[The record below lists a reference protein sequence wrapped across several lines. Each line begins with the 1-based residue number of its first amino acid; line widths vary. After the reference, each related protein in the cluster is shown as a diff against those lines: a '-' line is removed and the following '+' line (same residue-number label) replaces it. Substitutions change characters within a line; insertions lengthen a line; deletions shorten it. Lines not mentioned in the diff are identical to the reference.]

1 MRMFK
6 SDEKVKRVMVSA
18 IITSSE
24 KNYISK
30 LSEEKHISMSSL
42 IRQIMFLNL
51 TQEDF
56 EKAVSYY
63 KDITKRV
70 IIYDKDGEE
79 EKDTYNMIM
88 YTDIQEIKYLMYIA
102 DDLHVTVNYLLKC
115 VLKYLYMTNNVQINQ
130 PKKETTTKKIKKERT
145 RKFKI
150 QKNVNVVLNQSVY
163 NAIKLIKCAYNDL
176 YKHDKGK
183 LTSDKIMKIILLE
196 KDIPSDILE
205 VINSLALKVDSI
217 VPTQGCHIAV
227 TFNDI
232 ELQKL
237 HKLYDGKTTKNI
249 RRLICKKLQ
258 LI

>member
-6 SDEKVKRVMVSA
+6 SDEKVKRAMVSA

-30 LSEEKHISMSSL
+30 LSEEKHISISSL

-63 KDITKRV
+63 KDTTKRV

-79 EKDTYNMIM
+79 EKDTYNIIM

-115 VLKYLYMTNNVQINQ
+115 VLKYLYMSNNVQINQ
-130 PKKETTTKKIKKERT
+130 KKKPTINTNER
-145 RKFKI
+145 RRAAFKI
-150 QKNVNVVLNQSVY
+150 QKKVNITLNQSVY

-183 LTSDKIMKIILLE
+183 LTSSEIMKIILLE

-205 VINSLALKVDSI
+205 VINSLALKVDNIS
-217 VPTQGCHIAV
+217 PTQGCYIPV
-227 TFNDI
+227 IFNDI

-237 HKLYDGKTTKNI
+237 HKLYDGKVTKDI
-249 RRLICKKLQ
+249 RQLICKKLQ